1 MLSIEK
7 KLLGFVQKHIAVLG
21 IACLL
26 LVSAVIRYFLLPY
39 HSIDYV
45 ASLEVWYENFRSFGG
60 WRALARDVGNYNML
74 YRTLMAALSY
84 LPNPLLAIKLPSVL
98 FDYIGAGAAALL
110 AHEVCLQAGRIRPAA
125 RRAAA
130 AAGIAVLFLPSVVM
144 NGAMWAQCDMMY
156 VTFLLLCTLFFYK
169 EKYVLSFIWLGVAF
183 SLKLQAVFLCPALL
197 ILYVVRK
204 KFSALNFL
212 WMPAMLEAFA
222 IPSVVVTLIL
232 HGNVSEALRRPFDI
246 YLRQGAEAH
255 IASSYPNAATWFSG
269 AASTFEWNNGTYRF
283 IECNIIPFFRTG
295 MMLFCF
301 GVLGIA
307 AVRLISRR
315 VQFGAHTTLLLFIF
329 SFYTC
334 LIFLPG
340 MHERYG
346 MAVLVLLVVHTAAT
360 GRLAP
365 LTACMAATDTM
376 IYIPFLLQGAMPV
389 SMSTLSVF
397 NIALYGAFCFAFLRE
412 LRVESAPPV
421 QI

>member
-7 KLLGFVQKHIAVLG
+7 KLLDFVQKHIAVLG

-74 YRTLMAALSY
+74 YRTLMAADSAVMVIDGAKGVE
-84 LPNPLLAIKLPSVL
+84 PQTRKLLAR
-98 FDYIGAGAAALL
+98 
-110 AHEVCLQAGRIRPAA
+110 EVCLQAGRTRAAA
-125 RRAAA
+125 RRAAVT
-130 AAGIAVLFLPSVVM
+130 AGIAVLFLPTVVM

-169 EKYVLSFIWLGVAF
+169 EKYVISFIWLGVAF

-212 WMPAMLEAFA
+212 WMPAMLEIFA
-222 IPSVVVTLIL
+222 IPSVIVTLIL

-246 YLRQGAEAH
+246 YLGQGAEAH

-283 IECNIIPFFRTG
+283 IEGNIIPFFRTG

-307 AVRLISRR
+307 AVWLISRR
-315 VQFGAHTTLLLFIF
+315 VQFGVHTTLLLFIF

-360 GRLAP
+360 GRLVP
-365 LTACMAATDTM
+365 LTACMAAMDTM

-412 LRVESAPPV
+412 LRAEGALPV
-421 QI
+421 QN

>member
-1 MLSIEK
+1 MLS
-7 KLLGFVQKHIAVLG
+7 FV
-21 IACLL
+21 
-26 LVSAVIRYFLLPY
+26 
-39 HSIDYV
+39 
-45 ASLEVWYENFRSFGG
+45 
-60 WRALARDVGNYNML
+60 
-74 YRTLMAALSY
+74 
-84 LPNPLLAIKLPSVL
+84 
-98 FDYIGAGAAALL
+98 
-110 AHEVCLQAGRIRPAA
+110 
-125 RRAAA
+125 
-130 AAGIAVLFLPSVVM
+130 
-144 NGAMWAQCDMMY
+144 
-156 VTFLLLCTLFFYK
+156 
-169 EKYVLSFIWLGVAF
+169 WLGVAF

-212 WMPAMLEAFA
+212 WMPAMLEIFA
-222 IPSVVVTLIL
+222 IPSVIVTLIL

-246 YLRQGAEAH
+246 YLGQGAEAH

-283 IECNIIPFFRTG
+283 IEGNIIPFFRTG
-295 MMLFCF
+295 MML
-301 GVLGIA
+301 
-307 AVRLISRR
+307 
-315 VQFGAHTTLLLFIF
+315 F

-360 GRLAP
+360 GRLVP
-365 LTACMAATDTM
+365 LTACMAAMDTM

-412 LRVESAPPV
+412 LRAEGALPV
-421 QI
+421 QN